1 MNGSGERYEK
11 KTSFSSLLVSWFF
24 LTAFLSAAVSG
35 KMTADIAQL
44 ETEKIIASKESVD
57 KFKKRI
63 FYLLVEGLQDSS
75 QL

>member
-1 MNGSGERYEK
+1 MNGSGERYE

-24 LTAFLSAAVSG
+24 LTAFFLSAAVSG

-57 KFKKRI
+57 KFKKNFLLIGGRI
-63 FYLLVEGLQDSS
+63 TR
-75 QL
+75 